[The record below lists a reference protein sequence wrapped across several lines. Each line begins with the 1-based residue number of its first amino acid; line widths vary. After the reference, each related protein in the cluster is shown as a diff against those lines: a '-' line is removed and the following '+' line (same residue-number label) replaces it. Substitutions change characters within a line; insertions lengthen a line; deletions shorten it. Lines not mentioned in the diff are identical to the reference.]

1 MNCPVCGRLEYDCE
15 CEPSEPIP
23 EIGGEDGEDDA
34 DAELSKRERLALAIA
49 EAVKAEEKPQTH
61 RPAALPHYTDRDEI
75 AENDGRTWGNK

>member
-34 DAELSKRERLALAIA
+34 DAELSKKDAGDERLLC
-49 EAVKAEEKPQTH
+49 AVLFEGKGEP
-61 RPAALPHYTDRDEI
+61 
-75 AENDGRTWGNK
+75 N

>member
-1 MNCPVCGRLEYDCE
+1 MPHSEAVQELIAAADRARVILRVGGYKRSTSKCAATRLDH
-15 CEPSEPIP
+15 
-23 EIGGEDGEDDA
+23 
-34 DAELSKRERLALAIA
+34 AL